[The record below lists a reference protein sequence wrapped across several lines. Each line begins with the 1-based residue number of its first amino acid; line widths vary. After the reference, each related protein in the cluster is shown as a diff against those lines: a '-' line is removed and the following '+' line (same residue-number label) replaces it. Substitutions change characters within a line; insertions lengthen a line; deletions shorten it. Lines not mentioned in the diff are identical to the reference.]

1 MNDEPEIAANTNA
14 TSATPA
20 ARLDSSAPSGVS
32 RPDSSAPAGVSC
44 PDSPALPGVDI
55 ADAAANPSSF
65 SVEGLTQTNRPI
77 SDLIAADKYLRN
89 LRRSRCRRHPLAGM
103 VSHMI
108 PPGTCDR

>member
-20 ARLDSSAPSGVS
+20 AR
-32 RPDSSAPAGVSC
+32 
-44 PDSPALPGVDI
+44 PDSPAPSGVDI

-65 SVEGLTQTNRPI
+65 SVEGLSQTNRPI

-89 LRRSRCRRHPLAGM
+89 LRRSRCRRHPLSGM
-103 VSHMI
+103 VTHMI

>member
-1 MNDEPEIAANTNA
+1 MNDETEIAANTNA

-20 ARLDSSAPSGVS
+20 AT
-32 RPDSSAPAGVSC
+32 RPDSPAPAGVV
-44 PDSPALPGVDI
+44 PGVDI

-65 SVEGLTQTNRPI
+65 SVEGLTQTNRSI

-103 VSHMI
+103 VTHMI

>member
-1 MNDEPEIAANTNA
+1 MNDESKIAANTNA
-14 TSATPA
+14 TSTTPA
-20 ARLDSSAPSGVS
+20 ARL
-32 RPDSSAPAGVSC
+32 
-44 PDSPALPGVDI
+44 DSPALPGVDI

-65 SVEGLTQTNRPI
+65 SVEGLTQTNRSI

-103 VSHMI
+103 VTHMI

>member
-1 MNDEPEIAANTNA
+1 MLLYTRMEELPTNTAATPT

-20 ARLDSSAPSGVS
+20 AISA
-32 RPDSSAPAGVSC
+32 AE
-44 PDSPALPGVDI
+44 I

-65 SVEGLTQTNRPI
+65 SVEGLSQTNRPI
-77 SDLIAADKYLRN
+77 ADLIAADKYLRN

-103 VSHMI
+103 VTHMI